1 MGTSWTH
8 PGSSLLVI
16 LCYGQLLS
24 WLRIVGDATVPYNE
38 TEAKRFLEYY
48 EQTANTVLKE
58 FVEATWNYV
67 TNITKPNREQML
79 QKELE
84 RSYFMKHFGTQAH
97 LFNIT
102 QIQDP
107 TVKRMLSKLQDIG
120 KAALPYDDL
129 WEYNK
134 LVAYMETTY
143 SLAQVCL
150 DEGPCMT
157 LEPDLEEVM
166 ATSRDHKELL
176 WAWEG
181 WRDSVG
187 RQLRPIF
194 WRYVQLSN
202 KAAQLNGYK
211 DMGQLWRAKY
221 ESDTLEQDME
231 QIYQELQPL
240 YLNLHAYVRRALY
253 RHYGPELISLR
264 GPIPAHLLGD
274 MWAQSWD
281 NILDMVLPFP
291 KKPPID
297 ITRIMK
303 QQHWRPEKMFEEAD
317 KFFTS
322 LGMLS
327 VPPDFWKKSM
337 LERPTDGR
345 SVECQTSAWDFY
357 SGNDFRIKKCT
368 EVTIEDLLSVFHQ
381 MGHIQYFMQYQ
392 NLSVIFREGANPA
405 FEEAVGAMVTLSASS
420 HRHLFSTGLISLR
433 QQDSEEEVNYLIGM
447 ALEKIAFIPF
457 SYLMDLF
464 RWRVFDGTID
474 KNIYNQEWWNLR
486 LKYQGL
492 CPPVSRTEDDFDPA
506 AKFHVAANVPYM
518 QYFLST
524 VLQFQLHE
532 ALCNASG
539 YVGPLH
545 QCDIYSSKIA
555 GRILGHALKLG
566 SSKPWPEVLK
576 ELTGQAN
583 MSTSALMTYFK
594 PLLNWLVIEN
604 VRQGEILG
612 WPDYTC
618 PCSERTTNKVVL
630 LDLQMKTDQ
639 VTFVLCILLGLSF
652 VIFLVL
658 LGLACRLY
666 FKEKQSL
673 DDDSMIL
680 STQPDTYFLGVPM
693 EPRKATRRQWILLGL
708 CLILL
713 LCTISLSIRIFA
725 HNHKKS
731 SGMRAD

>member
-1 MGTSWTH
+1 MGTDK
-8 PGSSLLVI
+8 GSGW
-16 LCYGQLLS
+16 GQGPPESRNPLP
-24 WLRIVGDATVPYNE
+24 AAVPYNE
-38 TEAKRFLEYY
+38 TEAKRFLNYY

-67 TNITKPNREQML
+67 TNITKPNREEML

-84 RSYFMKHFGTQAH
+84 RSQFMKYFSTWAH

-107 TVKRMLSKLQDIG
+107 TVKRMLSKLKEIG
-120 KAALPYDDL
+120 KAALPYEEL

-134 LVAYMETTY
+134 LVAYMETAY
-143 SLAQVCL
+143 NLAEVCL
-150 DEGPCMT
+150 DEGPCMI
-157 LEPDLEEVM
+157 LEPDLQEVM
-166 ATSRDHKELL
+166 ATSRDHRELL

-194 WRYVQLSN
+194 WQCN

-221 ESDTLEQDME
+221 ESDILEQDLE
-231 QIYQELQPL
+231 QIYQEL
-240 YLNLHAYVRRALY
+240 H
-253 RHYGPELISLR
+253 LR

-274 MWAQSWD
+274 MWAQSWN

-291 KKPPID
+291 KKPPVD
-297 ITRIMK
+297 ITHMMK
-303 QQHWRPEKMFEEAD
+303 RQHWRSEKMFEEAD

-345 SVECQTSAWDFY
+345 SVECQASAWDFY
-357 SGNDFRIKKCT
+357 TGNDFRVKKCT
-368 EVTIEDLLSVFHQ
+368 EVALEDMLSVFHL

-405 FEEAVGAMVTLSASS
+405 FEEAVGTMVTLSSSS

-433 QQDSEEEVNYLIGM
+433 QQDSEEEVNYLMGM

-464 RWRVFDGTID
+464 RWKVFDGTIE

-492 CPPVSRTEDDFDPA
+492 CPPVPRTEDDFDPA
-506 AKFHVAANVPYM
+506 AKFHVPANVPYTR
-518 QYFLST
+518 YFIRT

-545 QCDIYSSKIA
+545 QCDIYGSKTA
-555 GRILGHALKLG
+555 GRILGNALKLG

-576 ELTGQAN
+576 ELTGQSAI
-583 MSTSALMTYFK
+583 STSAIMTYFK
-594 PLLNWLVIEN
+594 PLLNWLVAEN

-618 PCSERTTNKVVL
+618 SFSAMPSPGSERSTNKVAL
-630 LDLQMKTDQ
+630 LGLQMKHDQ
-639 VTFVLCILLGLSF
+639 VIFVLSILVGVSF
-652 VIFLVL
+652 VLLLVL
-658 LGLACRLY
+658 LGLAYRLY
-666 FKEKQSL
+666 FLKRWRPHQ
-673 DDDSMIL
+673 
-680 STQPDTYFLGVPM
+680 QPSHLP
-693 EPRKATRRQWILLGL
+693 ATVANEV
-708 CLILL
+708 
-713 LCTISLSIRIFA
+713 SIRHCGSAWQMHTYPGPAGFTRLQQ
-725 HNHKKS
+725 
-731 SGMRAD
+731 MPQ

>member
-1 MGTSWTH
+1 MELR
-8 PGSSLLVI
+8 SSDHV
-16 LCYGQLLS
+16 CQ
-24 WLRIVGDATVPYNE
+24 TVPYNE
-38 TEAKRFLEYY
+38 TEAKRFLNYY

-67 TNITKPNREQML
+67 TNITKPNREEML

-84 RSYFMKHFGTQAH
+84 TSQFMKYFSTRAH

-107 TVKRMLSKLQDIG
+107 TVKRMLSKLKETG
-120 KAALPYDDL
+120 KAALPYEEL

-134 LVAYMETTY
+134 LVAYMETAY
-143 SLAQVCL
+143 NLAKVCL
-150 DEGPCMT
+150 DERPCMI
-157 LEPDLEEVM
+157 LEPDLQEVM
-166 ATSRDHKELL
+166 ATSRDHRELL

-194 WRYVQLSN
+194 WQCVELSN

-221 ESDTLEQDME
+221 ESDTLEQDLE

-274 MWAQSWD
+274 MWAQSWN

-291 KKPPID
+291 KKPPVD
-297 ITRIMK
+297 ITHMMK
-303 QQHWRPEKMFEEAD
+303 RQHWRSEKMFEEAD
-317 KFFTS
+317 KLFTS
-322 LGMLS
+322 LGMVS
-327 VPPDFWKKSM
+327 VPSDFWKKSM

-345 SVECQTSAWDFY
+345 SVECQASAWDFY
-357 SGNDFRIKKCT
+357 TGNDFRVKKCT
-368 EVTIEDLLSVFHQ
+368 EGALEDMLSVFHL

-405 FEEAVGAMVTLSASS
+405 FEEAVGTMVTLSSSS
-420 HRHLFSTGLISLR
+420 HRHLFSTGLISLW
-433 QQDSEEEVNYLIGM
+433 QQDSEEEVNYLMSM

-457 SYLMDLF
+457 SYIMDLF
-464 RWRVFDGTID
+464 RWKVFDGTIE

-492 CPPVSRTEDDFDPA
+492 CPPVPRTEDDFDPA
-506 AKFHVAANVPYM
+506 AKFHVPANVPCTR
-518 QYFLST
+518 YFIRT

-545 QCDIYSSKIA
+545 QCDIYGSKTA
-555 GRILGHALKLG
+555 GRILGNALKLG
-566 SSKPWPEVLK
+566 SSKLWPEVQK
-576 ELTGQAN
+576 ELTGQSVI
-583 MSTSALMTYFK
+583 STSAIMTYFK
-594 PLLNWLVIEN
+594 PLLNWLVAEN

-618 PCSERTTNKVVL
+618 FFSERSTNKVAL
-630 LDLQMKTDQ
+630 LGLQMKHDQ
-639 VTFVLCILLGLSF
+639 VIFVLSILVGVSF
-652 VIFLVL
+652 VLLLVL
-658 LGLACRLY
+658 LGLAYRLY
-666 FKEKQSL
+666 FLKRWSGDQDTL
-673 DDDSMIL
+673 IF
-680 STQPDTYFLGVPM
+680 STLPYTYFLGVRM
-693 EPRKATRRQWILLGL
+693 EPRKATRRQWILLGIF
-708 CLILL
+708 LILL
-713 LCTISLSIRIFA
+713 LRTISLTIWIST
-725 HNHKKS
+725 HNRKMS
-731 SGMRAD
+731 SQMRAD

>member
-1 MGTSWTH
+1 MGTDK
-8 PGSSLLVI
+8 GSGW
-16 LCYGQLLS
+16 GQGPPESHNPLP
-24 WLRIVGDATVPYNE
+24 AAVPYNE
-38 TEAKRFLEYY
+38 TEAKRFLNYY

-67 TNITKPNREQML
+67 TNITKPNREEML

-84 RSYFMKHFGTQAH
+84 RSQFMKYFSTRAH

-107 TVKRMLSKLQDIG
+107 TVKRMLSKLKEIG
-120 KAALPYDDL
+120 KAALPYEEL

-134 LVAYMETTY
+134 LVAYMETAY
-143 SLAQVCL
+143 SLAEVCL
-150 DEGPCMT
+150 DEGPCMI

-166 ATSRDHKELL
+166 ATSRDHRELL

-194 WRYVQLSN
+194 WRCVELSN

-221 ESDTLEQDME
+221 ESDTLEQDLE

-253 RHYGPELISLR
+253 RHYGPELISLQ

-274 MWAQSWD
+274 MWAQSWN

-291 KKPPID
+291 KKPLVD
-297 ITRIMK
+297 ITHMMK
-303 QQHWRPEKMFEEAD
+303 RQHWRSEKMFEEAD

-357 SGNDFRIKKCT
+357 TGNDFRVKKCT
-368 EVTIEDLLSVFHQ
+368 EVTLEDMLSVFHQ

-420 HRHLFSTGLISLR
+420 HRHLFSTGLINLQ
-433 QQDSEEEVNYLIGM
+433 QQDSEEEVNYLMGM

-492 CPPVSRTEDDFDPA
+492 CAPVPRTEDDFDPA
-506 AKFHVAANVPYM
+506 AKFHVAANVPYTR
-518 QYFLST
+518 YFVST

-555 GRILGHALKLG
+555 GRILGNALKLG

-576 ELTGQAN
+576 ELTGQSTI
-583 MSTSALMTYFK
+583 STSAIMTYFK
-594 PLLNWLVIEN
+594 PLLNWLVVEN

-618 PCSERTTNKVVL
+618 FFSERGTNKVAL
-630 LDLQMKTDQ
+630 LGLQMKPDQ
-639 VTFVLCILLGLSF
+639 VTFLLWILLGVNF
-652 VIFLVL
+652 VMFLAL
-658 LGLACRLY
+658 LGLAYRLY
-666 FKEKQSL
+666 FLERWTPHQ
-673 DDDSMIL
+673 
-680 STQPDTYFLGVPM
+680 QPSHLP
-693 EPRKATRRQWILLGL
+693 ATVANEV
-708 CLILL
+708 
-713 LCTISLSIRIFA
+713 SIRHCGSAWQMHTYPGPAGFTRLQQ
-725 HNHKKS
+725 
-731 SGMRAD
+731 MPQ